1 MIEFEGRLM
10 GGVRKFKQALEDHYS
25 KLEEERK
32 SLLNK
37 LSEIPTFTVKETV
50 DANVSENSKW
60 FLQEL
65 NSKRVVG
72 VDGSQIK
79 PLKDI
84 GVPLGGIQIAKLS
97 IEHGDGHH
105 DLTHRSAFIDMDE
118 NVSLARFKMEV
129 EALVEE
135 MDGMSLLFF
144 DGSLS
149 TSFTAEMSEKLRQEY
164 AVWIGSLL
172 QKSEE
177 TRTPLVGYV
186 DRSYAKDLAKS
197 MGVNAYDPYLLS
209 PVLNL
214 MDYTSAFKSEK
225 DGLCYSYLRANPH
238 QPVRLEYP
246 PWMEDM
252 HHDVVRSVMAE
263 CMLGSTRGYPYV
275 LERAHTCCQI
285 ERSERMDFMKAFS
298 RDTSF
303 KWMSKQVRGR
313 Q

>member
-1 MIEFEGRLM
+1 MIEFEGRLV
-10 GGVRKFKQALEDHYS
+10 GGVKKFQQALDDYYS
-25 KLEEERK
+25 RMEEEK
-32 SLLNK
+32 NSLLNK
-37 LSEIPTFTVKETV
+37 LSEISTFKIT
-50 DANVSENSKW
+50 ENGKW
-60 FLQEL
+60 YLQEL
-65 NSKRVVG
+65 NGKKVVG

-84 GVPLGGIQIAKLS
+84 GVPLGGIQVAKLS
-97 IEHGDGHH
+97 IEHGKGRH
-105 DLTHRSAFIDMDE
+105 DLKHRSAFIDMDE

-129 EALVEE
+129 DALLQE
-135 MDGMSLLFF
+135 MDGESLLFF

-149 TSFTAEMSEKLRQEY
+149 TSFTAEMSEKLRKEY
-164 AVWIGSLL
+164 TSWIKTLL

-197 MGVNAYDPYLLS
+197 MGVNAYDSYLLS
-209 PVLNL
+209 SVLNV
-214 MDYTSAFKSEK
+214 MEYTPAFKSEM
-225 DGLCYSYLRANPH
+225 DELCYSYLRANPN

-246 PWMEDM
+246 MWMEEL
-252 HHDVVRSVMAE
+252 HHQVVKPVMAE

-285 ERSERMDFMKAFS
+285 ERNERTDFMKAFS

-303 KWMSKQVRGR
+303 KWMSKQLGVR
-313 Q
+313 